1 MKWYLKVVRDNYAN
15 FKGRASRQEY
25 WMFALV
31 NTLFA
36 FALSMIEGFTGIFGN
51 NEESILANIYSLA
64 VAIPSIAVGVR
75 RMHDIGKSGWFLLI
89 PIYNFILLVTNSVSV
104 ENQYGETSKQSIK

>member
-1 MKWYLKVVRDNYAN
+1 VKWYLKVIRDNYAN

-31 NTLFA
+31 NALIA
-36 FALSMIEGFTGIFGN
+36 FTLSMIEGFTGIFGN
-51 NEESILANIYSLA
+51 NDESILANIYSLA

-75 RMHDIGKSGWFLLI
+75 RIHDTGKSGWFLLI
-89 PIYNFILLVTNSVSV
+89 PIYNFILLVTNSESGQ
-104 ENQYGETSKQSIK
+104 NQYGEHLKNS

>member
-1 MKWYLKVVRDNYAN
+1 MEWYLKVVRDNYAN

-25 WMFALV
+25 WMFTLINA
-31 NTLFA
+31 LFA

-51 NEESILANIYSLA
+51 NEQSILANIYSLA

-75 RMHDIGKSGWFLLI
+75 RMHDVGKSGWFLLI
-89 PIYNFILLVTNSVSV
+89 PIYNFILSVTDSESG
-104 ENQYGETSKQSIK
+104 ENQYGEPIK